1 MPLGARCLEIREG
14 QTYSRIEGITII
26 MIPSICFPENETGF
40 YKHFA
45 ALRLMIIQL
54 LPRCQREEAA
64 EVAANP
70 AS

>member
-1 MPLGARCLEIREG
+1 MV
-14 QTYSRIEGITII
+14 
-26 MIPSICFPENETGF
+26 PSIRFPENETGF
-40 YKHFA
+40 YKYFA